1 MTEPQRERLEFDLAN
16 LPAEARF
23 RTWRTAMA
31 FWELDT
37 ADPLA
42 FDGRGRSWRVPPLLI
57 SDLHLGPLTFKRTP
71 ELILADQKDDLTL
84 QFLLSGQAVGDA
96 DGVPMT
102 LRAGDIAL
110 QDMSRPLKIAAGTVH
125 MITIAIP
132 RAFLDD
138 ALPGAEVHGVVLR
151 GGMGALFAGFLR
163 DLPEALEDCAP
174 EDLPDMARLLRDL
187 LAGALRQA
195 GRREASETPAEATLR
210 SRARRYISR
219 NLTNDL
225 DVATL
230 CRELAASRSSLYRA
244 FEREGGVASYV
255 QRRRLARI
263 YRLLSDPA
271 ERRSVSALAGLHGF
285 HDNSHFSRLFR
296 RTFGCGPRAVRERAA
311 ALPPIEAPA
320 GGDPHAKFA
329 RWRELEG

>member
-1 MTEPQRERLEFDLAN
+1 
-16 LPAEARF
+16 
-23 RTWRTAMA
+23 
-31 FWELDT
+31 
-37 ADPLA
+37 
-42 FDGRGRSWRVPPLLI
+42 VPPLLI
-57 SDLHLGPLTFKRTP
+57 SDLHLGPLRYRRDAA
-71 ELILADQKDDLTL
+71 LIQADQKDDLTV
-84 QFLLSGQAVGDA
+84 QYLLSGHAVGQA
-96 DGVPMT
+96 DGMVFTM
-102 LRAGDIAL
+102 RSGDIAL
-110 QDMSRPLKIAAGTVH
+110 QDMSRPLKVAAGSVH
-125 MITIAIP
+125 MLTIAVP

-151 GGMGALFAGFLR
+151 GGVGALFAGFLA
-163 DLPEALEDCAP
+163 DLPQALEDCAP
-174 EDLPDMARLLRDL
+174 EDLGDIARLLRDL
-187 LAGALRQA
+187 LAAALRQA
-195 GRREASETPAEATLR
+195 GRREAAETPAEATLR

-219 NLTNDL
+219 NLVADL

-230 CRELAASRSSLYRA
+230 CRELGASRSSLYRA

-271 ERRSVSALAGLHGF
+271 ERRSVSELAGLHGF

-320 GGDPHAKFA
+320 GGDPHDKFA

>member
-23 RTWRTAMA
+23 RTWQAAMA
-31 FWELDT
+31 FWDLET
-37 ADPLA
+37 ADPFA

-57 SDLHLGPLTFKRTP
+57 SDIHLGPLTFMRTP
-71 ELILADQKDDLTL
+71 ELILADQKDDITL
-84 QFLLSGQAVGDA
+84 QFLLTGQAVGDA
-96 DGVPMT
+96 DGVALT

-110 QDMSRPLKIAAGTVH
+110 QDMSRPLKIAAGSVH

-163 DLPEALEDCAP
+163 DLPAALEDCAP
-174 EDLPDMARLLRDL
+174 GDLPDMARLLRDL

-195 GRREASETPAEATLR
+195 GRREAAETPTEATLR

-219 NLTNDL
+219 NLTGDL
-225 DVATL
+225 EVGSL
-230 CRELAASRSSLYRA
+230 CRELGASRSSLYRA
-244 FEREGGVASYV
+244 FEREGGIASYV

-263 YRLLSDPA
+263 YRLLCDPA
-271 ERRSVSALAGLHGF
+271 ERRSVSELAGLHGF

-296 RTFGCGPRAVRERAA
+296 RTFGFGPRTVRERAA
-311 ALPPIEAPA
+311 AQPPIETPL
-320 GGDPHAKFA
+320 DDKPHEKFA